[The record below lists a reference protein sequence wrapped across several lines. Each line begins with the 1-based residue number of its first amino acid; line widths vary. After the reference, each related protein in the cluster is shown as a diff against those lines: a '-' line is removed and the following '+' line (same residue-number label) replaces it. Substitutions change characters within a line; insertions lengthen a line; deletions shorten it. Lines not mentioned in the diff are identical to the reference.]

1 VTVDLSTQDHYIVHP
16 PRFNSYICAGSCN
29 YDAFHNNTVR
39 SNIVDVDV
47 AVVVVVFFV
56 FFCCVCVCACVYVY
70 VYVCNNLLLA
80 TKKS

>member
-1 VTVDLSTQDHYIVHP
+1 MTVDLSTQDHYIVHP

-47 AVVVVVFFV
+47 AVVVVVFFL
-56 FFCCVCVCACVYVY
+56 FFLLCVCVCVRVCVC
-70 VYVCNNLLLA
+70 VCVQ
-80 TKKS
+80 

>member
-1 VTVDLSTQDHYIVHP
+1 MTVDLSTQDHYIVHP

-47 AVVVVVFFV
+47 AVVIVFF
-56 FFCCVCVCACVYVY
+56 FLLCVCVCVRVCVC
-70 VYVCNNLLLA
+70 VCVQ
-80 TKKS
+80 

>member
-1 VTVDLSTQDHYIVHP
+1 MTVDLSTQDHYIVHP

-47 AVVVVVFFV
+47 AVVVVVFFFV
-56 FFCCVCVCACVYVY
+56 FFAVCVCVCVRVCVC
-70 VYVCNNLLLA
+70 VCVQ
-80 TKKS
+80 